1 MMKVQPIP
9 RLGQIVY
16 PETSRIK
23 EQTLINLIR
32 AGVLSFCLAFWYFIF
47 KMLKGF
53 FQG

>member
-1 MMKVQPIP
+1 MKAQPIP
-9 RLGQIVY
+9 RLGQIIY

-32 AGVLSFCLAFWYFIF
+32 VGVLSFCLAFWYLIY
-47 KMLKGF
+47 KMLKTL